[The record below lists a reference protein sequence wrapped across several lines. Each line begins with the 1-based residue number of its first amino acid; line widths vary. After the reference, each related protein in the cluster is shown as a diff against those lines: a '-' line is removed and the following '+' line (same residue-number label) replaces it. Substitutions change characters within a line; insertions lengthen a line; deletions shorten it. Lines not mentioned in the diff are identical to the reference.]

1 LIRNQWYIVMESGEL
16 KSKTVGARRLG
27 ENLVF
32 YRSRDGKAVCMS
44 DLCAHRGASLA
55 LGELKGHDRIMCPF
69 HGLEYAPDG
78 RCVKIPANGKDQ
90 PVPPNFR
97 VVSYP
102 VHESHGFI
110 SIWWGLKPPVDL
122 APPPFFDDLP
132 GRMKWATVR
141 DYWKT
146 HYSRVIENQLDCV
159 HVPFVH
165 RKTIGRGNRTL
176 VNGPGIEW
184 VSRNR
189 FFMYVS
195 NAVDNGQKPQTCEEV
210 PIPSPNGYKIEF
222 QFPNLWEN
230 RIAEKLR
237 VLAAFVPVDGEN
249 TILYLRIYHGFLTLP
264 VVRTLFGAL
273 MSRFNL
279 KVAHEDRRIVET
291 QVPKVTGLKIGENLF
306 QGDKPIIEYRRRRQE
321 LMDEAGRG

>member
-1 LIRNQWYIVMESGEL
+1 MIRNQWYVVLESREL
-16 KSKTVGARRLG
+16 KRKPVAVRRLG
-27 ENLVF
+27 ENLVL
-32 YRSRDGKAVCMS
+32 YRTRDGKPVCLA
-44 DLCAHRGASLA
+44 DPCAHRGASLA
-55 LGELKGHDRIMCPF
+55 LGEIKGGDRIMCPF
-69 HGLEYAPDG
+69 HGLEYSPDG
-78 RCVKIPANGKDQ
+78 RCVRIPANGKDA
-90 PVPPNFR
+90 PVPANFK

-102 VHESHGFI
+102 VHESHGFL
-110 SIWWGLKPPVDL
+110 SIWWGLKPPSDL
-122 APPPFFDDLP
+122 APPSFFDDLP
-132 GRMKWATVR
+132 GKMKWATVR
-141 DYWKT
+141 DHWNT

-184 VSRNR
+184 AGRNR
-189 FFMYVS
+189 FFMYVY
-195 NAVDNGQKPQTCEEV
+195 NELDKGQKPKTCEEV
-210 PIPSPNGYKIEF
+210 QIPSPSGYRIEF

-237 VLAAFVPVDGEN
+237 VLAAFVPVDADN

-264 VVRTLFGAL
+264 VVRTLFGSL

-291 QVPKVTGLKIGENLF
+291 QIPKATALKMRENLF
-306 QGDKPIIEYRRRRQE
+306 QGDRPIVEYRKRRQE
-321 LMDEAGRG
+321 LIEEAARD